1 MATPTGTISLSDVNI
16 ELRRSSTAGI
26 DMNDSQVRA
35 LARRG
40 SGSISLADLQG
51 KSIVNFAFAS
61 DFVTQPFPGTA
72 TASFTFFSDASN
84 WSIVSGVGSQYELR
98 ATQISASGTATR
110 TGTLN
115 TFLSLGSNITFSI
128 STNTLGFK
136 NWVLSIEIREA
147 SGGLVVDTGPLDLSV
162 EVVG

>member
-1 MATPTGTISLSDVNI
+1 MATPTGTIKLSDVNV
-16 ELRRSSTAGI
+16 ELRRSSTANIRMGEA
-26 DMNDSQVRA
+26 QVRS
-35 LARRG
+35 LARVF
-40 SGSISLADLQG
+40 SGPIRKSDLRG
-51 KSIVNFAFAS
+51 KSIVNFDGAS
-61 DFVTQPFPGTA
+61 DFVIQPFPGTA